1 MVCSS
6 QIEERRRPMGNKIL
20 LALDSSKGALKA
32 VRYVAKHL
40 NRDATVT
47 MFSVL
52 PEATDACGLDG
63 PSVAPVF
70 RENIKAFCTIEQAK
84 KSAVQGFMEEAKK
97 TLVKA
102 GFPPKNVSIRLR
114 KKKVGIARDILKE
127 ASLGKY
133 DTIVVGRRGLTGVRK
148 FFSGSVTNKV
158 YQSSHDVAVLV
169 VG

>member
-1 MVCSS
+1 M
-6 QIEERRRPMGNKIL
+6 PP
-20 LALDSSKGALKA
+20 
-32 VRYVAKHL
+32 
-40 NRDATVT
+40 TVT

-52 PEATDACGLDG
+52 SEATDACGLDG
-63 PSVAPVF
+63 PSVAPVL

-97 TLVKA
+97 PLIKA
-102 GFPPKNVSIRLR
+102 GFPSKNVSIRLR
-114 KKKVGIARDILKE
+114 KKQAGIARDILKE
-127 ASLGKY
+127 AGRGKY

-158 YQSSHDVAVLV
+158 FQSSHDIAVLV

>member
-1 MVCSS
+1 
-6 QIEERRRPMGNKIL
+6 MGNKVL
-20 LALDSSKGALKA
+20 LALDNSKGALKA
-32 VRYVAKHL
+32 VKYVAKNL

-63 PSVAPVF
+63 PSLMPLF
-70 RENIKAFCTIEQAK
+70 KKNIKTFCTIEEAK
-84 KSAVQGFMEEAKK
+84 KSSVQGFMEEAKK
-97 TLVKA
+97 TLVRA
-102 GFPPKNVSIRLR
+102 GFPSKDVSIRVR

-127 ASLGKY
+127 AERGKY
-133 DTIVVGRRGLTGVRK
+133 DTIVVGRRGLTGVEK

-158 YQSSHDVAVLV
+158 FQSSRDIAVLV